1 MYLLIVTLHNLKKLT
16 DIYLHFIH
24 FQNFTGTIVVRTM
37 LYISSMGLLLPFKKK
52 PPEIIVTI
60 YFFLIERLGKCCR
73 ITTEVE
79 ICV

>member
-37 LYISSMGLLLPFKKK
+37 LYISSMGLLLPLKKN
-52 PPEIIVTI
+52 PRNNRYDI
-60 YFFLIERLGKCCR
+60 FFFDRAFR
-73 ITTEVE
+73 
-79 ICV
+79 